1 MSHDSTTP
9 SVPTWLLL
17 LVYVLILVTLFTLG
31 DFFTFVVGFLVTTLV
46 FASGY
51 NRDNLHHD

>member
-17 LVYVLILVTLFTLG
+17 LTYVLILVVLFTFG
-31 DFFTFVVGFLVTTLV
+31 DMFTFILGILVTTLV

-51 NRDNLHHD
+51 NREHLHHD